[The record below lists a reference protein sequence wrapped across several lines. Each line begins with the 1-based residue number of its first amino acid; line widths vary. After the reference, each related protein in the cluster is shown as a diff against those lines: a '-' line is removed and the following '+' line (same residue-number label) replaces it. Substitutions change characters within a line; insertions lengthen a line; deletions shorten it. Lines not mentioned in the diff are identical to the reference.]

1 MMKMKKE
8 TSHLMTKKM
17 ILRRLTLSPQSHKAM
32 AAASVVVAIGI
43 GFVDPVLDSSFLLEF
58 GDNKYKAD
66 PETRWTSC

>member
-1 MMKMKKE
+1 
-8 TSHLMTKKM
+8 
-17 ILRRLTLSPQSHKAM
+17 M